1 MVGYVKFCTCV
12 LPYIIAFFSVI
23 LYFLH
28 LCLQISESQ
37 CFTRNCCMVTMLP
50 SLIRAQMK
58 RSLTNETQPTL
69 VNTLIHSMWSGTRRP
84 VKSNGVVERWALAVQ
99 PSRYLCEAG
108 PSSATSGQLVT
119 HYMPGNILLSS
130 GQGIRPFSSPLCMPE
145 MVALNW
151 LPSLMLLEAT
161 LTMSHLSTWP
171 GMSPLERMALRGW
184 E

>member
-1 MVGYVKFCTCV
+1 MVGYVNEFRMCV
-12 LPYIIAFFSVI
+12 LPYIIACFSVI

-28 LCLQISESQ
+28 LCLQISELQ

-58 RSLTNETQPTL
+58 RSLSQMNATQPTL
-69 VNTLIHSMWSGTRRP
+69 VNALIHSMRSGTRRP
-84 VKSNGVVERWALAVQ
+84 VKSNGVAERWALAVQ
-99 PSRYLCEAG
+99 PSRSLCEAG

-130 GQGIRPFSSPLCMPE
+130 GQGIRPFSSPPCMPE

-161 LTMSHLSTWP
+161 LTSISAH
-171 GMSPLERMALRGW
+171 G
-184 E
+184 